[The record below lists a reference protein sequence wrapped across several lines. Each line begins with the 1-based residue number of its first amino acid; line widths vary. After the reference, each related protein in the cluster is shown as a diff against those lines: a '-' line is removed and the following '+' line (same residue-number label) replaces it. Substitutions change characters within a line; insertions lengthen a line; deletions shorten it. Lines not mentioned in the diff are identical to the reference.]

1 MAHILR
7 GYRSAGHPN
16 SKEAIRLRQ
25 AEDFNVAV
33 LRQAIHES
41 RAVRGRFSGGD
52 SLTRVDIPCDPTC
65 DPSDY
70 RFYLHVINTGG
81 DSYEFMKDHL
91 QNAIRFLDE
100 SSDEASVKRIRQDL
114 EKLLTMFHGL
124 DLSNNTTKNDT
135 KVFRK
140 VRDGVKKLL
149 KAIALDTKPVAVKHY
164 TSRHQIGL
172 LRSLEM
178 SSFQYKKLAQAR
190 ENYIEE
196 ALKLKEDLSREKGDD
211 ADEDD
216 EEDEDNEAANAEVLE
231 NGDDTKNENS
241 GTTTE
246 GGKSEV
252 NPDEQDVDKSA
263 KEKELILD
271 EFFKDIPGAPEGIR
285 RCLAVLRTLSNTA
298 CAEPFLYPVDP
309 QSNPAYYD
317 SLVRPMCLREV
328 GRLLREATEGM
339 SDADETARIVA
350 EFGRNMRLIGQ
361 NCLSYANAGPTVIAA
376 GSELL
381 RIFERLF
388 LDWVLS
394 PEHLLPPLDNLDDDK
409 CIEPHPTDSESTVL
423 LCDGCEGKYNISRL
437 DPPLREIPK
446 GDWYCPRCVQ
456 GRWWGS
462 LDPRIGKKIK
472 KSFDDFGDLNP
483 IVREGV
489 VESCFLAYGDGILS
503 PSLAY
508 TITFE
513 DKSHEVWS
521 LSQIDEQLSS
531 QGCPV
536 PPIKY
541 LAAAA
546 ESLGYGFGVDHGVRH
561 DLVPVAANPNV
572 SETAAQV
579 SLSSSVFRD
588 TIAASGG
595 LLIVDPRDMTA
606 AEWLR
611 LLVLLAMKC
620 ASSDVLQALI
630 GKMETEAAEKM
641 TRPLESVQQITS
653 LSQILPPVKTDEIT
667 DIQLESKPG
676 DNGQTLRAKET
687 KEAKVSH
694 AGSVVVEASSV
705 EVVEEIDVDT
715 QAVAVPYNTSSEA
728 NSGTDDHGNTG
739 AFHDFVNPLETAILE
754 KKRRQKIT
762 EDSFT
767 AYCIKNQIRSIVA
780 SFEEDMFSPL
790 VDAVM
795 SSKNSPL
802 SFSSLRCHR
811 VTCYF
816 CGLTDV
822 ALGAPLVRVPS
833 DSEWDQLIPHCARS
847 RQTHLVAEI
856 PVQERAST
864 TKLLSVKVTMGDELF
879 SIPFSSSSDESFPD
893 SGMIEFLPRSP
904 SGFQDE
910 LRFRTDTGLPF
921 VTGCL
926 SAHECCAV
934 AAHNARKEKMVQSY
948 KEREAD
954 WVEKK
959 FGMECGRTL
968 EIGRDCA
975 GRSYWKFFSD
985 PSALFVSGVTDID
998 TQEGSWQRYN
1008 DNATIASVIVSLGK
1022 QNIVKDLKRSYPGAN
1037 ELIVS
1042 GLWSDLLLKRAFPG
1056 VAKYLA
1062 GRAGPDSNADVESE
1076 GVIEVEGG
1084 FEVRLYAVIM
1094 GTLLLRLTNNDNQ
1107 PYNIGEKV
1115 LVEARSGNL
1124 LWDATILGQ
1133 SSRKKDGGEALIIDA
1148 YQVSYSDWSSRYIE
1162 WVAPNRVV
1170 EPNENNRLLQVGT
1183 QFSV

>member
-1 MAHILR
+1 VAHILR

-16 SKEAIRLRQ
+16 SKEARRLRQ

-41 RAVRGRFSGGD
+41 RAVRGRFSGGG
-52 SLTRVDIPCDPTC
+52 SLTRVDIPCDPLC

-70 RFYLHVINTGG
+70 RFYLHVINAGA
-81 DSYEFMKDHL
+81 DSSEFMKDNL
-91 QNAIRFLDE
+91 QNAIQLLDE
-100 SSDEASVKRIRQDL
+100 ATDEANVTRVRQEL
-114 EKLLTMFHGL
+114 EKLLTMIHGS
-124 DLSNNTTKNDT
+124 DASNSVTKSDT

-149 KAIALDTKPVAVKHY
+149 KGIALDKKPVSVKEN

-178 SSFQYKKLAQAR
+178 SSFQYKQLTHAR

-211 ADEDD
+211 DDEDD
-216 EEDEDNEAANAEVLE
+216 EEDEDNEAANAEVVD

-241 GTTTE
+241 GTSIE
-246 GGKSEV
+246 GGESEV
-252 NPDEQDVDKSA
+252 NPDERGLDKSA

-271 EFFKDIPGAPEGIR
+271 EFFRDIPGAPEVIR

-328 GRLLREATEGM
+328 GRLLRKATE
-339 SDADETARIVA
+339 SLSAVDESPTIVA
-350 EFGRNMRLIGQ
+350 DFGRNMRLIGQ

-394 PEHLLPPLDNLDDDK
+394 PEHLLPSLDNLDDDK

-423 LCDGCEGKYNISRL
+423 LCDGCEGKYNIARL

-462 LDPRIGKKIK
+462 LDPRVGKKIE
-472 KSFDDFGDLNP
+472 KSFIDCEESNP

-489 VESCFLAYGDGILS
+489 IESCFLDYGDGSSS

-508 TITFE
+508 TVRFE
-513 DKSHEVWS
+513 DNSQEVWS

-531 QGCPV
+531 QGCPA
-536 PPIKY
+536 PPIKC
-541 LAAAA
+541 LAAVA

-572 SETAAQV
+572 SEAAAQV

-588 TIAASGG
+588 TIAASSG

-641 TRPLESVQQITS
+641 NGPLESVQQIS
-653 LSQILPPVKTDEIT
+653 ALSQILPPLEDSEAT
-667 DIQLESKPG
+667 DIQLELKPS
-676 DNGQTLRAKET
+676 NSGQHA
-687 KEAKVSH
+687 KEAKEAKGSH
-694 AGSVVVEASSV
+694 AHSVVVEASVV
-705 EVVEEIDVDT
+705 EVVDEVDVDT
-715 QAVAVPYNTSSEA
+715 QAVAVPLKATSEA
-728 NSGTDDHGNTG
+728 NIETDSHANTEI
-739 AFHDFVNPLETAILE
+739 FHDFVDPLETASLE

-822 ALGAPLVRVPS
+822 ALGAPLMRVPS

-856 PVQERAST
+856 PVKETAST
-864 TKLLSVKVTMGDELF
+864 TKLLSVRVTLGDELY
-879 SIPFSSSSDESFPD
+879 SIPFSSSSNEAFSD
-893 SGMIEFLPRSP
+893 SGMMEFLPRSP
-904 SGFQDE
+904 TGFQDE
-910 LRFRTDTGLPF
+910 LRFRTDSGLPF

-934 AAHNARKEKMVQSY
+934 AAHNARKDKTVQSY
-948 KEREAD
+948 KEKETD

-975 GRSYWKFFSD
+975 GRSYWKFISD
-985 PSALFVSGVTDID
+985 RNSLFVCGVTDID
-998 TQEGSWQRYN
+998 IQEGTWHRYN

-1022 QNIVKDLKRSYPGAN
+1022 QSIVKDLKRSYPEAN
-1037 ELIVS
+1037 ELIIS

-1062 GRAGPDSNADVESE
+1062 GRAGPDSKADVEHGS
-1076 GVIEVEGG
+1076 VIEVEGG
-1084 FEVRLYAVIM
+1084 FEVRFSKCGFHRHITVR
-1094 GTLLLRLTNNDNQ
+1094 TD
-1107 PYNIGEKV
+1107 
-1115 LVEARSGNL
+1115 
-1124 LWDATILGQ
+1124 
-1133 SSRKKDGGEALIIDA
+1133 LIPFIH
-1148 YQVSYSDWSSRYIE
+1148 
-1162 WVAPNRVV
+1162 
-1170 EPNENNRLLQVGT
+1170 
-1183 QFSV
+1183 